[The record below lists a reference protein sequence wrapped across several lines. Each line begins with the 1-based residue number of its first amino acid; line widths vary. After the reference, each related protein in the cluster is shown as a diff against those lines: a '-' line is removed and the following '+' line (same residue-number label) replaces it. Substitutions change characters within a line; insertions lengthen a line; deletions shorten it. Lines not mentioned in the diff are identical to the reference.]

1 MAGDEEE
8 THATGGINLTPSVI
22 VRGYDT
28 KECCVETRNSIGA
41 AELTPLWFM
50 VIRLMRISLSYH

>member
-41 AELTPLWFM
+41 AELTTL
-50 VIRLMRISLSYH
+50 VHGIVRLMRVSLSYH